1 MYTLTP
7 TVHRLSARPGTPAL
21 DKTRNKDNVEEE
33 EQDPRHGHSHNNDEG
48 YLPLHLQDRLD
59 GPGLGARRRSAWK
72 KERDWP
78 LGWHAFDALLT
89 EEMLGGP
96 PTEVA
101 VDEGQVDGE
110 QDAAHHCQDGQQAVS
125 GRRGRVRRPLVR
137 FLYLGNGFACVAGQ
151 CEKEGRKKKKTG
163 LVAERQW

>member
-59 GPGLGARRRSAWK
+59 GPGLGARRRSGT
-72 KERDWP
+72 P
-78 LGWHAFDALLT
+78 HCLT
-89 EEMLGGP
+89 FVGLRRRTRSAVPSGHGP
-96 PTEVA
+96 VI
-101 VDEGQVDGE
+101 VFG
-110 QDAAHHCQDGQQAVS
+110 
-125 GRRGRVRRPLVR
+125 
-137 FLYLGNGFACVAGQ
+137 
-151 CEKEGRKKKKTG
+151 KTG
-163 LVAERQW
+163 PVASGP